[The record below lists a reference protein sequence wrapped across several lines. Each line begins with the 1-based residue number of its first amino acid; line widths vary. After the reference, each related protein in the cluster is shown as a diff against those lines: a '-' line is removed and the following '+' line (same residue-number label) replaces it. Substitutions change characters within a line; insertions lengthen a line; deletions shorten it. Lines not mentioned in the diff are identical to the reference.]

1 MFFKEGANRQTLNDK
16 FWQVDFVTKNNHCIF
31 RSRSAI
37 GSVGFSKISPNEVHF
52 GSMPNS
58 PRTRY
63 KDTSD
68 WQVLGGPGRDQDVL
82 MELQLN
88 KVRFRHEV
96 YPESTT
102 QASWQRLLIS
112 EIEIRD
118 RLASS
123 DINKFLYQYTS
134 EAMPRQSH
142 AYMFKVEAVHVRP
155 DPKLSAQ
162 ECCLKLSLL
171 PLRLNID
178 QDSLL
183 FLINFF
189 TELSETS
196 AKSQE
201 SSSASKNTESS
212 PGSKQGT
219 PTHHPPVMSVNET
232 VEARK
237 PPSMMNVSQGEVNQN
252 LLILLED
259 ELMIKEKKMDK
270 KDTNNVQSDNQPLY
284 FRYNCRI
291 YFYF

>member
-1 MFFKEGANRQTLNDK
+1 
-16 FWQVDFVTKNNHCIF
+16 
-31 RSRSAI
+31 
-37 GSVGFSKISPNEVHF
+37 
-52 GSMPNS
+52 
-58 PRTRY
+58 
-63 KDTSD
+63 
-68 WQVLGGPGRDQDVL
+68 

-96 YPESTT
+96 YPENTT

-112 EIEIRD
+112 DIEIRD

-142 AYMFKVEAVHVRP
+142 AYMFKIEAVHMRV
-155 DPKLSAQ
+155 DPKLTSQ

-189 TELSETS
+189 TEVSDVGS
-196 AKSQE
+196 RQGSN
-201 SSSASKNTESS
+201 SSSNNPQSS
-212 PGSKQGT
+212 PGSRQGT
-219 PTHHPPVMSVNET
+219 PTHHPPVMSVSDSSDNCNSQIVMNASQT
-232 VEARK
+232 EA
-237 PPSMMNVSQGEVNQN
+237 VNQN

-259 ELMIKEKKMDK
+259 EFTIKERKVNKK
-270 KDTNNVQSDNQPLY
+270 VQNDVQDDNQPLY
-284 FRYNCRI
+284 FR
-291 YFYF
+291 